1 MVEKGRLEV
10 EGGADVRAPSVG
22 DWERGEEKLGWQ
34 AELGC
39 GRLGRERRLQIGL
52 KEEGGKRN
60 ERGSLRVVFRL

>member
-22 DWERGEEKLGWQ
+22 NWERGEAKLGWQ

-39 GRLGRERRLQIGL
+39 GEAGTREETADWAERRRG
-52 KEEGGKRN
+52 KEE
-60 ERGSLRVVFRL
+60 